1 MKPTALLNSALII
14 TSIAFIPGIAG
25 AQTANTNNGS
35 GQINV
40 DVNSNALRKN
50 PTDVNYLQP
59 FNTAFLAYQGYL
71 KEQGIPSGSALISE
85 YQIGNL
91 TAKDVVQAAVRA
103 NKLSAQVLNDQSYLN
118 AVESQ
123 LTSFSNTND
132 LSE

>member
-1 MKPTALLNSALII
+1 MKLTALLNSALII
-14 TSIAFIPGIAG
+14 ASIAFIPRIAG
-25 AQTANTNNGS
+25 AQTANINNG
-35 GQINV
+35 GEQINT

-50 PTDVNYLQP
+50 PTDANYLQP

-71 KEQGIPSGSALISE
+71 KNQGIPSGSALISE